1 MKRKLTDFEKDFREH
16 MKDKGFRRAY
26 KKERQKV
33 AIAYEILKLREKYGY
48 TQKEL
53 AKKLGTTQSVVARVE
68 TGNQNLTINYLN
80 KIADIFKKD
89 LRIRFV

>member
-1 MKRKLTDFEKDFREH
+1 MRRKLTNYEKDFKER
-16 MKDKGFRRAY
+16 MKDKKFRKAFEQ
-26 KKERQKV
+26 ERRRL
-33 AIAYEILKLREKYGY
+33 AIAYEILKLREKHGY